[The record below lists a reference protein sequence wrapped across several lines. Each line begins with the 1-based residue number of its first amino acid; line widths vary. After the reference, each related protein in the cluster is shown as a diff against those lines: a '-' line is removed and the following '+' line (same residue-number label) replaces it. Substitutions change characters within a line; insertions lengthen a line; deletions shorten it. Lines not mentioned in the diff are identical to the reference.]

1 MADWISLLVQIGATG
16 AVLVI
21 AVGVMGR
28 WLWRKIDTAV
38 NAYTG
43 KYLEQKATIDA
54 RIANLEKLVE
64 EQARLTR
71 TVESIKD
78 EIAAQRK
85 SRDNRW
91 EFRKDIYVRL
101 ITSATEIMGLYSF
114 ILSFRRTL
122 ETQMSDE
129 HRKEL
134 TEMKRKAYSD
144 LDLKGREFR
153 LAITLAPLAT
163 ADATLRP
170 FMDSSIFPGTNPDS
184 PEYNDAIQDAIKHLN
199 VLLAK
204 LYHAGRE
211 DLWGTPEPEATA
223 GPAA

>member
-1 MADWISLLVQIGATG
+1 
-16 AVLVI
+16 
-21 AVGVMGR
+21 
-28 WLWRKIDTAV
+28 
-38 NAYTG
+38 
-43 KYLEQKATIDA
+43 
-54 RIANLEKLVE
+54 
-64 EQARLTR
+64 
-71 TVESIKD
+71 
-78 EIAAQRK
+78 
-85 SRDNRW
+85 
-91 EFRKDIYVRL
+91 
-101 ITSATEIMGLYSF
+101 
-114 ILSFRRTL
+114 
-122 ETQMSDE
+122 MSDE

>member
-1 MADWISLLVQIGATG
+1 MAAWISLLVQIGATG
-16 AVLVI
+16 AILVI

-54 RIANLEKLVE
+54 RIASLEKLVE

-91 EFRKDIYVRL
+91 AFRKDIYCSTVKALFMVIYGYMRVL
-101 ITSATEIMGLYSF
+101 QCLPLLKDENA
-114 ILSFRRTL
+114 
-122 ETQMSDE
+122 ETRARGE
-129 HRKEL
+129 
-134 TEMKRKAYSD
+134 
-144 LDLKGREFR
+144 
-153 LAITLAPLAT
+153 
-163 ADATLRP
+163 
-170 FMDSSIFPGTNPDS
+170 
-184 PEYNDAIQDAIKHLN
+184 
-199 VLLAK
+199 
-204 LYHAGRE
+204 
-211 DLWGTPEPEATA
+211 
-223 GPAA
+223 